1 MDGHGRAVLTGFGS
15 ARVIGDPT
23 CSDML
28 LVGTAEYW
36 APELLLQIDREGVNE
51 LFSKKSDVY
60 ALGILCF
67 EVSHTN
73 NGNS

>member
-1 MDGHGRAVLTGFGS
+1 VDGRGRAVLTGFGS

-36 APELLLQIDREGVNE
+36 APELLPQIDMDVNE

-73 NGNS
+73 NGHS